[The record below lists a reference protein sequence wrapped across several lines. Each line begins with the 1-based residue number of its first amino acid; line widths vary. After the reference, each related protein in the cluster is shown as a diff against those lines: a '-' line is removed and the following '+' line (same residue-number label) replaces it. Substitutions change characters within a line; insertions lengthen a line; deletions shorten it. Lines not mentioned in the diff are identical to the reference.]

1 MVYGAIDL
9 HMRYSQIRVIDGDG
23 HIVRDQR
30 VVTTAD
36 RLIGSFAS
44 HGPMRILIEA
54 STESEWVAQA
64 LEGAGHV
71 VIIADPNFA
80 PMYGDLQRR
89 VKTDRRDVAAL
100 AEANRRGWYRAT
112 HRVSAAQRVVRQVL
126 RTRRQLVQMR
136 SGTISLIRSLLRQ
149 RGYRVGSGASETV
162 PTRVARLALPD
173 DLVHVLG
180 PLLRTVTALSTE
192 LRALDAQLEQQ
203 AAADPVVARLRTVPG
218 VGPIVAL
225 SVRAFI
231 DDVARFPDAAHVSAA
246 LGLVPRED
254 SSAER
259 RQRGHISKAGPSEV
273 RSLLI
278 QAAWVCWR
286 TCRQGPLRAWTD
298 QLAARRGKR
307 IAVVALA
314 RRLSRILFAIWRD
327 QTVFERT
334 RVAA

>member
-1 MVYGAIDL
+1 
-9 HMRYSQIRVIDGDG
+9 
-23 HIVRDQR
+23 
-30 VVTTAD
+30 
-36 RLIGSFAS
+36 
-44 HGPMRILIEA
+44 
-54 STESEWVAQA
+54 
-64 LEGAGHV
+64 
-71 VIIADPNFA
+71 
-80 PMYGDLQRR
+80 
-89 VKTDRRDVAAL
+89 
-100 AEANRRGWYRAT
+100 
-112 HRVSAAQRVVRQVL
+112 
-126 RTRRQLVQMR
+126 
-136 SGTISLIRSLLRQ
+136 
-149 RGYRVGSGASETV
+149 
-162 PTRVARLALPD
+162 
-173 DLVHVLG
+173 VLG